1 MTSRREFLLF
11 RWFRDE
17 FGGGKSYKELE
28 TEAASTPR
36 GSDDLLLL
44 PHLNGV
50 FCPSSNPDARG
61 VFYGFSLAHT
71 RGHFV
76 RALFESVAFML
87 RENLDMLETMG
98 IPVESVCSLGG
109 GAQSPLWL
117 QIKADVLNRDIVTVD
132 TEEETCLGVAVL
144 ASVAAGFYASVDEAV
159 RGMVRFNC
167 TYHPSPDAV
176 DIYQRA
182 YENYLCLNKTL
193 LPTFGEKND

>member
-1 MTSRREFLLF
+1 
-11 RWFRDE
+11 
-17 FGGGKSYKELE
+17 
-28 TEAASTPR
+28 
-36 GSDDLLLL
+36 
-44 PHLNGV
+44 
-50 FCPSSNPDARG
+50 
-61 VFYGFSLAHT
+61 
-71 RGHFV
+71 
-76 RALFESVAFML
+76 ML